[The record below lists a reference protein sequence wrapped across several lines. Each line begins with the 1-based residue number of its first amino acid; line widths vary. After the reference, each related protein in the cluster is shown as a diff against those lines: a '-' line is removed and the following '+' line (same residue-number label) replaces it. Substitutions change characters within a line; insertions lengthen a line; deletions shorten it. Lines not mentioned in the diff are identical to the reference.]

1 MFRLFME
8 VLRTRVCQWY
18 LLRVG
23 DVSLSAYNGR
33 GLDYSGI
40 VHVYDRVR
48 LSWLIAVEFEFNS
61 SGNVAYAT
69 LWNGRLSP

>member
-1 MFRLFME
+1 ME
-8 VLRTRVCQWY
+8 VLRTRVRQWD
-18 LLRVG
+18 LLRTVG
-23 DVSLSAYNGR
+23 DVSAYNGR

-69 LWNGRLSP
+69 LWNGRLSL